1 MKAFCPFRRDII
13 GPAVFEGNILLL
25 LQFLPIFPVG
35 LRIDP
40 TRCALTERI
49 HHPAKRRIRPVLDLD
64 PAIKP
69 TTAIRALTLFRN
81 QPLQPHQAGVPK
93 QVRAD
98 FALLERRQVDAV
110 DAARQ

>member
-35 LRIDP
+35 LRLDP

-49 HHPAKRRIRPVLDLD
+49 YHPAKRRMLPVLHLD
-64 PAIKP
+64 PAI
-69 TTAIRALTLFRN
+69 
-81 QPLQPHQAGVPK
+81 GVPDPPMHSASWVK
-93 QVRAD
+93 LVLCAFCRT
-98 FALLERRQVDAV
+98 RI
-110 DAARQ
+110 

>member
-1 MKAFCPFRRDII
+1 MKAFCPFHRDII

-49 HHPAKRRIRPVLDLD
+49 HHPAKRRMLPVLD
-64 PAIKP
+64 
-69 TTAIRALTLFRN
+69 R
-81 QPLQPHQAGVPK
+81 
-93 QVRAD
+93 
-98 FALLERRQVDAV
+98 
-110 DAARQ
+110 